1 MPRFRINETKEF
13 PVDFSD
19 GSIWYS
25 IITSDLNY
33 YDFTSSVSGKKEFIN
48 KISEFN
54 KSGIKFLL
62 LGIWHGMYRTDLFI
76 LEEKEI
82 VSRISKVINK

>member
-19 GSIWYS
+19 SSIWYS

-33 YDFTSSVSGKKEFIN
+33 YDFTSSVSGKKEVIN
-48 KISEFN
+48 TIQQN
-54 KSGIKFLL
+54 ISGIFPVYSL
-62 LGIWHGMYRTDLFI
+62 TDT
-76 LEEKEI
+76 I
-82 VSRISKVINK
+82 VIP